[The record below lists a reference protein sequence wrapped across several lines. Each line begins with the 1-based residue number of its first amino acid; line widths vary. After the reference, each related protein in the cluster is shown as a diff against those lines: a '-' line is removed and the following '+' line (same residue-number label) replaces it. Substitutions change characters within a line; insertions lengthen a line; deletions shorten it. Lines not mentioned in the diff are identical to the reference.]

1 MPKIPNTSY
10 ITYWRAES
18 LVAPFTDS
26 SAALPDA
33 AGSGARQDLAMPCFY
48 LTAIAPLETL
58 WPGEGATEFLLGSHR
73 VSTACVGG
81 SAMQTPLSI
90 FCMENH

>member
-1 MPKIPNTSY
+1 
-10 ITYWRAES
+10 
-18 LVAPFTDS
+18 
-26 SAALPDA
+26 
-33 AGSGARQDLAMPCFY
+33 MPCFY

-58 WPGEGATEFLLGSHR
+58 RPGEGATEFVLGSHR